1 MEITIRLRKELVDR
15 ARRSAEPMGKTLE
28 DFIIEKIEH
37 LANSD
42 DCESWTREFLQ
53 LSGRAHS
60 GGWKFN
66 RDEVHERD

>member
-1 MEITIRLRKELVDR
+1 
-15 ARRSAEPMGKTLE
+15 MGKTLE